1 MEQDVIDTK
10 EESSTELPTQEPS
23 TEAHTSGLGI
33 SLAEW
38 VVTNI
43 IDPLTDGQHSLL
55 RDTATALAAQSPL
68 SATQPYSPFAPGA
81 DPRKGTVASQVDASL
96 HLFPAVADA
105 LKALRAVRSQKIDM
119 GALIHAPTELFLSE
133 EEWIGKALKEKRKA
147 AVLAK
152 LQAEIAGSM
161 GSVAAAPI
169 PASTGTSERS
179 ADGLSNAPASL
190 PIPAGL
196 DPVALKERLSGRLSA
211 YEQEGPAELN
221 EVLEH
226 VARMIVELDRRV
238 RERTDLAA
246 PTPNGQA
253 VVNGDQAGVDVTM
266 KTEDHA
272 AAPAAGAPMQEDA
285 ALRSLRLNLL
295 ALAKRAPLDTIARL
309 PKDLVPEHIRHFVP
323 TLGSTG

>member
-1 MEQDVIDTK
+1 MEQDDAK
-10 EESSTELPTQEPS
+10 QELPVEIPTQEFPG
-23 TEAHTSGLGI
+23 EEGTSGLGMP
-33 SLAEW
+33 LAEW

-43 IDPLTDGQHSLL
+43 VDPLTDGQHSLL
-55 RDTATALAAQSPL
+55 RDTATALAAQSPP
-68 SATQPYSPFAPGA
+68 SAAQPTSPFMPGA
-81 DPRKGTVASQVDASL
+81 DPRKGTVTSQVDASL
-96 HLFPAVADA
+96 HLFPAVAAA
-105 LKALRAVRSQKIDM
+105 LQALRAVRTQKIDM

-133 EEWIGKALKEKRKA
+133 EEWIGKVLKEKRKA

-152 LQAEIAGSM
+152 LQAEIAGS
-161 GSVAAAPI
+161 STV
-169 PASTGTSERS
+169 ASTTSATAPAAGDGV
-179 ADGLSNAPASL
+179 ADGTSNAPTSL

-226 VARMIVELDRRV
+226 VAGLIAELDRRV
-238 RERTDLAA
+238 RERTAA
-246 PTPNGQA
+246 AAVVVPTANGNGQA
-253 VVNGDQAGVDVTM
+253 AINGDQAGVDVTM
-266 KTEDHA
+266 KAEDGA
-272 AAPAAGAPMQEDA
+272 GMRAPEDA

>member
-1 MEQDVIDTK
+1 MEQDDAKQEPSVEI
-10 EESSTELPTQEPS
+10 PTQEFPG
-23 TEAHTSGLGI
+23 EERTSGLGMP
-33 SLAEW
+33 LAEW

-55 RDTATALAAQSPL
+55 RDTATALATQSPP
-68 SATQPYSPFAPGA
+68 SATQPTSPFVPGA
-81 DPRKGTVASQVDASL
+81 DPRKGTVTSQVDASL
-96 HLFPAVADA
+96 HLFPAVAAA
-105 LKALRAVRSQKIDM
+105 LQALRAVRTQKIDM

-133 EEWIGKALKEKRKA
+133 EEWIGKVLKEKRKA

-152 LQAEIAGSM
+152 LQAEIAGS
-161 GSVAAAPI
+161 STV
-169 PASTGTSERS
+169 ASTTSATAPAAGDGI
-179 ADGLSNAPASL
+179 ADGTSNAPTSL

-226 VARMIVELDRRV
+226 VAGLIAELDRRV
-238 RERTDLAA
+238 RERTEAA
-246 PTPNGQA
+246 ALPTANGNGQVA
-253 VVNGDQAGVDVTM
+253 INANQAGVDVTM
-266 KTEDHA
+266 KAEDG
-272 AAPAAGAPMQEDA
+272 AGVQVPEDA